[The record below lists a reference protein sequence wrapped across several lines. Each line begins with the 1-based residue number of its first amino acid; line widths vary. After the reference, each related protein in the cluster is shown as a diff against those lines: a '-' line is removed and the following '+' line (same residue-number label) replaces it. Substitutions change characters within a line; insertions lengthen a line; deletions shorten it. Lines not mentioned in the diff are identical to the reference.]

1 MTRVD
6 GSYRK
11 AMTVAKQLSD
21 AGVNIAFKCVVFRT
35 NVKSYH
41 TVQELAKEYGAIYQ
55 LETNLCNGID
65 GDTSVV
71 DNLRLPTEAME
82 IVLRTRILRYM

>member
-1 MTRVD
+1 M
-6 GSYRK
+6 
-11 AMTVAKQLSD
+11 
-21 AGVNIAFKCVVFRT
+21 
-35 NVKSYH
+35 
-41 TVQELAKEYGAIYQ
+41 QELAKEYGAIYQ

-82 IVLRTRILRYM
+82 IVLRDPHSPLYVGTETLNIRKDLEQHPCGAGETSFTITPEDT